1 MLRLGPLCINS
12 TSFVSNFMTKPS
24 ILTICVNYKNPL
36 ETESFLQ
43 KLFSLNGYDNE
54 VALVVD
60 NDEFSQ
66 GFDLSKLWKISSNII
81 FKSSGENLGY
91 FGGANFGLR
100 EYLKEYE
107 LPDWVIVSN
116 TDIEFPDKDIFVKLK
131 DYPGPHVAVIAP
143 DIELVTESWLPS
155 SSKHQN
161 PCMRFRP
168 SAIRMHALK
177 WICSCYP
184 GLLMYKTASSL
195 RYVLLDHFNRQT
207 KTNGMYVNKEP
218 VEIYAPFGAYLI
230 FHKTYFIKG
239 GTLQHGA
246 FLFGEEIFVAE
257 TSRRLNLK
265 VIFDPRLKVIHR
277 EHSSLRKIGSRH
289 AARYAREA
297 THYLADTFF

>member
-1 MLRLGPLCINS
+1 
-12 TSFVSNFMTKPS
+12 MTKHS

-43 KLFSLNGYDNE
+43 KLFWLNGYANE

-60 NDEFSQ
+60 NDEISP
-66 GFDLSKLWKISSNII
+66 GLDLSKLWKISSNII
-81 FKSSGENLGY
+81 VKSPGENLGY
-91 FGGANFGLR
+91 FRGANFGLS
-100 EYLKEYE
+100 EYLKEHE

-116 TDIEFPDKDIFVKLK
+116 TDIEFPDKDIFAKLK
-131 DYPGPHVAVIAP
+131 NYPAPNVAVIAP
-143 DIELVTESWLPS
+143 DIELVTNSWLPS

-161 PCMRFRP
+161 PCMRLRP

-177 WICSCYP
+177 WICSSYY
-184 GLLMYKTASSL
+184 GLLMYQTASSL
-195 RYVLLDHFNRQT
+195 RYVLFDLLNGLT
-207 KTNGMYVNKEP
+207 KTNGMDVKKEP
-218 VEIYAPFGAYLI
+218 VEIYAPFGAHLI
-230 FHKTYFIKG
+230 FPKTYFING

-277 EHSSLRKIGSRH
+277 EHSSLRKIGSRY

-297 THYLADTFF
+297 TRYLADTFFNGT